1 MVDLKANPY
10 YLSDEDCKWVEETIA
25 SMTPEEKVGQLF
37 FQLTSSQEEE
47 YLKEL
52 MEKYHLGGCR
62 YNPMPGKKVQE
73 QNRIF
78 AENMQK
84 FRYLSHVIPKQAE
97 TEPARTERRSE
108 RA

>member
-52 MEKYHLGGCR
+52 MEKYHLGECR
-62 YNPMPGKKVQE
+62 YNPMPERKCRSRTVFC
-73 QNRIF
+73 R
-78 AENMQK
+78 NMRK

>member
-47 YLKEL
+47 YLKP
-52 MEKYHLGGCR
+52 Y
-62 YNPMPGKKVQE
+62 
-73 QNRIF
+73 F
-78 AENMQK
+78 AEICESSGIYRM
-84 FRYLSHVIPKQAE
+84 
-97 TEPARTERRSE
+97 
-108 RA
+108 

>member
-62 YNPMPGKKVQE
+62 YNPMPGKKSAG
-73 QNRIF
+73 
-78 AENMQK
+78 AEPYLQKYAK